1 MTLRARGARKC
12 RNNSPRPKEEGTIT
26 VCPEAGRERRLIHGH
41 LGAPV
46 RAAGNRE
53 RRAAAAGSRAF
64 IKDAE
69 RRFAAIPHIRPG
81 HADLAARGTCPADP
95 RRALTSREGS
105 AMAERFVGI
114 DVALREHRIAVLDR
128 DGEAVGQSFTIAAS
142 QDGVATLLR
151 TLAAR
156 GATAVQTLIGLEASG
171 HLWENLEAALVSAG
185 YRVLVLN
192 PLQTRRYRDVVRRKA
207 KTDDID
213 AHVIAGLLRSGAA
226 QASYV
231 PDEQIQSLR
240 ELARLPA
247 RLMDDRQN
255 YLRQLIA
262 QLDVVLP
269 EHRTALGDLLSARAR
284 GILAQFPTAQHL
296 AQASPRAIRRAAHD
310 AGTRG
315 FSLDEATAVRAAA
328 RSSLYSG
335 KAAGARAHVVRTLVS
350 QLERLTTAI
359 EDVDRAATTLLP
371 PSAPGTGPSDAE
383 LLQTVPGIGPHTA
396 ATLLGELGALT
407 RFTDAR
413 ALVAYVGFYP
423 VISESGERA
432 ATPRLSPVGS
442 PIARHALYLPAA
454 NAVRRSA
461 EWRTLYLRKKAQGK
475 HAKQALIVVAV
486 KLLHT
491 VYAMLKHRQPFNAS
505 RLLVAPAT
513 LRA

>member
-46 RAAGNRE
+46 RAAVHRE
-53 RRAAAAGSRAF
+53 RRAPAAGSRAF
-64 IKDAE
+64 IKDAG
-69 RRFAAIPHIRPG
+69 RRFAAIPHSRPD

-95 RRALTSREGS
+95 RRAPTSPEGS

-142 QDGVATLLR
+142 KDGVATLLR

-156 GATAVQTLIGLEASG
+156 AATAAQTLIGLEASG

-240 ELARLPA
+240 ELARLRA
-247 RLMDDRQN
+247 RLMADRQD
-255 YLRQLIA
+255 YLRQLVA

-269 EHRTALGDLLSARAR
+269 EHRTVLGDLLTARAR
-284 GILAQFPTAQHL
+284 VILAQFPTAQHL
-296 AQASPRAIRRAAHD
+296 AHANPRAIRRAAED
-310 AGTRG
+310 AGARG
-315 FSLDEATAVRAAA
+315 FSLNDAAVVRDSA
-328 RSSLYSG
+328 RRSLYSG
-335 KAAGARAHVVRTLVS
+335 KAAAARAHVVRTLVS
-350 QLERLTTAI
+350 QLERLTSAI
-359 EDVDRAATTLLP
+359 DEVDRAATALLP
-371 PSAPGTGPSDAE
+371 PSEPGTGPSDAE
-383 LLQTVPGIGPHTA
+383 LLQTIPGIGPPTA
-396 ATLLGELGALT
+396 ATLLGAKRPNKRWSLSPSSCFMRCTPCSSTGSPTTPHVSSSRRRRWGL
-407 RFTDAR
+407 D
-413 ALVAYVGFYP
+413 
-423 VISESGERA
+423 ISWDVSMRTAAGSLAEKVRIAPPTATAASRNERA
-432 ATPRLSPVGS
+432 PRRDRLFMAW
-442 PIARHALYLPAA
+442 ARSRRAA
-454 NAVRRSA
+454 
-461 EWRTLYLRKKAQGK
+461 G
-475 HAKQALIVVAV
+475 
-486 KLLHT
+486 
-491 VYAMLKHRQPFNAS
+491 
-505 RLLVAPAT
+505 
-513 LRA
+513 

>member
-1 MTLRARGARKC
+1 MTLRAKGARK
-12 RNNSPRPKEEGTIT
+12 RRGSSRRRKEEGTVK
-26 VCPEAGRERRLIHGH
+26 VCPEVGRERRLMYGH

-46 RAAGNRE
+46 RAAVHRE
-53 RRAAAAGSRAF
+53 RRAPAAGSRAF
-64 IKDAE
+64 IKDAG

-81 HADLAARGTCPADP
+81 HADLAAGGTCPADP
-95 RRALTSREGS
+95 RRAPTSPEGS

-114 DVALREHRIAVLDR
+114 DVALRELRVAVLDR

-142 QDGVATLLR
+142 TDGVATLLR
-151 TLAAR
+151 TLDAR
-156 GATAVQTLIGLEASG
+156 AATAAQTLIGLEASG
-171 HLWENLEAALVSAG
+171 HLWENLEAALVGAG
-185 YRVLVLN
+185 YRVIVLN

-240 ELARLPA
+240 ELARLRA

-296 AQASPRAIRRAAHD
+296 AQASPRAAQD

-315 FSLDEATAVRAAA
+315 FALDAAVAVRDAA
-328 RSSLYSG
+328 RQSLYSG
-335 KAAGARAHVVRTLVS
+335 KAAAARAQVVRTLVS

-359 EDVDRAATTLLP
+359 DEVDRAATALLP
-371 PSAPGTGPSDAE
+371 PSEPGTGPSDAD
-383 LLQTVPGIGPHTA
+383 LLQTIPGIGPHTA
-396 ATLLGELGALT
+396 ATLLGEIG
-407 RFTDAR
+407 R
-413 ALVAYVGFYP
+413 ASCRERVYGLV
-423 VISESGERA
+423 
-432 ATPRLSPVGS
+432 
-442 PIARHALYLPAA
+442 
-454 NAVRRSA
+454 
-461 EWRTLYLRKKAQGK
+461 
-475 HAKQALIVVAV
+475 
-486 KLLHT
+486 
-491 VYAMLKHRQPFNAS
+491 
-505 RLLVAPAT
+505 
-513 LRA
+513 